1 MYYLNE
7 VSNYDLAGVGE
18 TIKQSTDK
26 KELEKEASKLNSQG
40 DLDSPYYYLVQNKS
54 MHMGRHISK

>member
-40 DLDSPYYYLVQNKS
+40 DLDSPYYYLVQNKP